1 MATIEPSVEDYSS
14 GELRRHHRLYLEDGS
29 FVIQVEKAIFKIHRS
44 VFSRYSSVIH
54 GMLNVPNSS
63 EYKDGTEERPL
74 ILTGD
79 RAAAWDVLFSLQYDS
94 PLIYSNRLSGD
105 KLLLILSI
113 AHKYCMESI
122 TQDVI
127 KELKKASTYDGFVD
141 LVVAS
146 RMVASKE
153 LYQDGL
159 QRLIS
164 SGALPDTEQAE
175 RMGAE
180 ATRAV
185 MAAAI
190 DTMKDAQAAEVN
202 TVKTEMKTQIAAVK
216 AEMAAAVAAATKSA
230 APANVDNTKCRFCPR
245 TTDWRCPGCSRS
257 QSSGGR
263 ETFGYGRW

>member
-1 MATIEPSVEDYSS
+1 MATIEPSVEDYSL
-14 GELRRHHRLYLEDGS
+14 GELRRHHRLYFEDGS
-29 FVIQVEKAIFKIHRS
+29 FVIQVEKAVFKIHRS

-54 GMLNVPNSS
+54 GMLNVPNGN
-63 EYKDGTEERPL
+63 ECKDGTEERPL

-79 RAAAWDVLFSLQYDS
+79 RAAAWETLFSLQYHS
-94 PLIYSNRLSGD
+94 PLINSERLSGD
-105 KLLLILSI
+105 KLLLILTI

-127 KELKKASTYDGFVD
+127 KELMKTSTYDGFVD

-146 RMVASKE
+146 QIIDSKE

-164 SGALPDTEQAE
+164 SGGLPGTKQAE

-190 DTMKDAQAAEVN
+190 DAIKNSQVAEIN
-202 TVKTEMKTQIAAVK
+202 SVKKEMQTQIAAVK
-216 AEMAAAVAAATKSA
+216 AEMVAAVAAATKSA
-230 APANVDNTKCRFCPR
+230 TSPTDVVNTECRFCSR
-245 TTDWRCPGCSRS
+245 TTNWRCTHGFCRKY
-257 QSSGGR
+257 QGQGN
-263 ETFGYGRW
+263 Y